1 MSTFMFTKIRKFLL
15 DLVGFC
21 FIIFNFVIELPYKI
35 QGGKFMFKEIVAI
48 SKNYAMV
55 RFEGTTSDD
64 LLNMNLVF
72 EDGTK
77 KILGEVEEIDG
88 NQVKVSF
95 LGEFI
100 ENKFYSGIIRK
111 PSLGAKVRMIE
122 RQELGEL
129 VGDGDNKS
137 MVLGLSPL
145 YNDYPIKINI
155 DDMWSNHNAIFGNTG
170 SGKTYGVSR
179 FVQNLFAIPDK
190 IPFNSNIFIFNNTDE
205 YDNAFRSLNFYNVN
219 FNYKMYSTNK
229 ESENS
234 VKLPLWLLSV
244 DDYANLLDV
253 TEYSQLAII
262 EKMLSLVSTFARNDS
277 ESHQYKN
284 HLIASAI
291 VSVLY
296 TNQTAGRI
304 RDQIFSILENCYTEE
319 LNLNVEVPGV
329 GYTRQF
335 RKCFE
340 IDSKGEF
347 AERVLIAEYI
357 QQFVDNNTK
366 WNEDYVPIY
375 FTLDDLEVA
384 LNFAL
389 ISEGLLLNEK
399 TSAEAM
405 ALKVKLHTIN
415 NSSYKHIFDYQK
427 FCSVS
432 EFITDIIMIGQS
444 KRAQIINF
452 VLEEI
457 DDRFAKAIVK
467 VYCRIIFKFSK
478 GLKER
483 GAMPIHLML
492 EEAHRYVQKDNDN
505 DILGYNI
512 FERIA
517 KEGRKFGV
525 ILDLITQRPTELSE
539 TVISQCTNFLIFKIT
554 HPSDLEY
561 IRKMVPNISAD
572 VIEKQKSL
580 QSGTCV
586 AFGKMMKIPMIVKME
601 LPNPEPRS
609 SNASIYNKWMVEW
622 KQNQ

>member
-1 MSTFMFTKIRKFLL
+1 
-15 DLVGFC
+15 
-21 FIIFNFVIELPYKI
+21 
-35 QGGKFMFKEIVAI
+35 MFKEIVSI

-55 RFEGTTSDD
+55 RIEGNTEDD
-64 LLNMNLVF
+64 LLNMNLIF
-72 EDGTK
+72 EDSGK
-77 KILGEVEEIDG
+77 KILGEVDEVDDG
-88 NQVKVSF
+88 KVKVSF

-100 ENKFYSGIIRK
+100 DGRFYSGIIRK
-111 PSLGAKVRMIE
+111 PSLSSSVRMINQE
-122 RQELGEL
+122 ELGEL
-129 VGDGDNKS
+129 VGEKDSKS
-137 MVLGLSPL
+137 MILGLSPL
-145 YNDYPIKINI
+145 YNDCPIKINI
-155 DDMWSNHNAIFGNTG
+155 DDMWSNHNAFFGNTG

-179 FVQNLFAIPDK
+179 FVQNLFSIPDK

-205 YDNAFRSLNFYNVN
+205 YDNAFRSIGNMNVN
-219 FNYKMYSTNK
+219 YNYKMYSIHDDGENK
-229 ESENS
+229 M
-234 VKLPLWLLSV
+234 KLPLWLLTV

-253 TEYSQLAII
+253 TDYSQLAVI
-262 EKMLSLVSTFARNDS
+262 EKMLSLVSAFARDDMNS
-277 ESHQYKN
+277 KRYKN

-296 TNQTAGRI
+296 TNQTPGRI

-319 LNLNVEVPGV
+319 LNLNVDVPGI

-357 QQFVDNNTK
+357 QKFVDNSTT
-366 WNEDYVPIY
+366 WNEDFIPVY
-375 FTLDDLEVA
+375 FTLDQLEVA

-415 NSSYKHIFDYQK
+415 NSSYKKIFDYGR
-427 FCSVS
+427 FCSIS
-432 EFITDIIMIGQS
+432 EFITDIVMVGQS

-452 VLEEI
+452 VLEDI
-457 DDRFAKAIVK
+457 DDRFAKALVK

-478 GLKER
+478 GLKDR

-492 EEAHRYVQKDNDN
+492 EEAHRYVQNDTDNS
-505 DILGYNI
+505 ILGYNI

-586 AFGKMMKIPMIVKME
+586 AFGKMMKIPMIVKMQI
-601 LPNPEPRS
+601 PNPEPHS
-609 SNASIYNKWMVEW
+609 SNASIYDKWMVQW
-622 KQNQ
+622 NQ